1 MVDSDQT
8 TLTAVAPLPITALAR
23 ICLDPRLD
31 DKARALMATALAL
44 PARYEQHRL
53 VWSNEG
59 VSLTVD
65 TVRLP
70 DDAYQATLTIGSGI
84 TASAPAPVALPAPPR
99 RTVVRRNQPIKEAP

>member
-1 MVDSDQT
+1 MAENDPV
-8 TLTAVAPLPITALAR
+8 TLTAVAPLPITALAL

-31 DKARALMATALAL
+31 DKARALLATAMAL
-44 PARYEQHRL
+44 PARHEQHQL
-53 VWSNEG
+53 VWSNQG

-84 TASAPAPVALPAPPR
+84 TAASPAPAALPAPPR
-99 RTVVRRNQPIKEAP
+99 RTVVRRNQPAKEAP